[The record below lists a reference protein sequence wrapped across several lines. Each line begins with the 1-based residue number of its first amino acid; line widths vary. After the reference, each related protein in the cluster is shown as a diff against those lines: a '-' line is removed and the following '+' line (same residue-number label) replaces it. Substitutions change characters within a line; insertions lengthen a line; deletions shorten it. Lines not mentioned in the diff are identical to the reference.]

1 MALLYTNH
9 ATKAGIV
16 KENPTQA
23 FRMFSGLATRLD
35 RRRNSMHI
43 AARTQNT
50 FKAYCHRSAKI
61 CGAIS
66 SAIEVARN
74 PEPIKIAVI
83 GISCRSNSG
92 EFEASTMAGCLSLIR
107 FCSQNIEAISK
118 KLSQIEAR

>member
-9 ATKAGIV
+9 ETKAGIV

-23 FRMFSGLATRLD
+23 FRMFSGLANRLD

-43 AARTQNT
+43 AATTQNT

-74 PEPIKIAVI
+74 AEPIKIAVI

-92 EFEASTMAGCLSLIR
+92 EFKASTMAGGLSLIR
-107 FCSQNIEAISK
+107 FCAKILRQFQK
-118 KLSQIEAR
+118 KVEPD